1 VKNLLLTVG
10 FVAGVFFLARYA
22 GEKKAAAMVDVAS
35 AMGRDGRSAEALQ
48 QLDDVQS
55 WFSWT
60 EAAKRIEGEREII
73 RRKTQAAEAQGD
85 LDRRMAEADRERR
98 ADEAKAEAYDRQ
110 LEMAKVEAAARE
122 RDLAARDARG
132 KN

>member
-1 VKNLLLTVG
+1 MADVCDIAGFTVGVGAAPRPGSRAQDAARRVEGRMKNFLLTVG
-10 FVAGVFFLARYA
+10 FVAGVFFLARFA
-22 GEKKAAAMVDVAS
+22 GEKKATAMVDVAS

-85 LDRRMAEADRERR
+85 LDRR
-98 ADEAKAEAYDRQ
+98 
-110 LEMAKVEAAARE
+110 
-122 RDLAARDARG
+122 
-132 KN
+132 